1 MLGGESSLEQHLY
14 SGRTMKKKPFP
25 AAPHSHGPYALGA
38 LHPHRVG
45 NRAAGSGE
53 LLASSSH
60 TPTHL
65 RKSVAAQ
72 PASLYPSIPPWSH
85 GLTLQRHPQPSAA
98 THQLL
103 RHLLPAWHTAGS
115 PSRELRANHH
125 FQVV

>member
-25 AAPHSHGPYALGA
+25 SAPHSHGPYALGA